1 MLAVCIPV
9 YNQDVSVLVDA
20 LLKQV
25 KLQVD
30 QVSIVVIDDASSKR
44 YMAQYEALPETVKVI
59 KLKENIGRSR
69 IRNTFLLHT
78 NEPYLLF
85 LDCDSMIIGD
95 NFLNNYMENIKANKP
110 LVLFGASEYQKE
122 TPRIYYRLR
131 WKYGRKVESKS
142 YKERLLHPHLT
153 FKTNNFLI
161 ERQTFKAYPF
171 NEKISGYGHE
181 DTLFGFELEKNN
193 VLITH
198 IDNPVLNEHL
208 DTNTQFL
215 NKTDEALDNLIFIWE
230 LSGQNK
236 DLLARLRVLQVYF
249 KHKDSKGLRWIMRSL
264 IKPSRFFLEIGFSN
278 MTLFSFYK
286 LCYLASIPAPKT
298 I

>member
-9 YNQDVSVLVDA
+9 YNQDVSVLIDA
-20 LLKQV
+20 LFKQV
-25 KLQVD
+25 QLQEE
-30 QVSIVVIDDASSKR
+30 QVSIVIIDDASSEE
-44 YMAQYEALPETVKVI
+44 YMAQYAALPETVKVV
-59 KLKENIGRSR
+59 KLKENIGRSK
-69 IRNTFLLHT
+69 IRNAFLLHT

-85 LDCDSMIIGD
+85 LDCDSTLIGD
-95 NFLNNYMENIKANKP
+95 NFINDYIVNLKVNKP

-131 WKYGRKVESKS
+131 WKYGRKVESKN
-142 YKERLLHPHLT
+142 YNERLLHPHLT

-161 ERQTFKAYPF
+161 ERQTFEAHPF

-193 VLITH
+193 VFIAH
-198 IDNPVLNEHL
+198 IDNPVLNAHL

-215 NKTDEALDNLIFIWE
+215 NKTDEALDNLILIWD
-230 LSGQNK
+230 LSGQNNE
-236 DLLARLRVLQVYF
+236 LLARLKLLQVYF
-249 KHKDSKGLRWIMRSL
+249 KYRDSKRLQWVLRNL
-264 IKPSRFFLEIGFSN
+264 TKPSRFFLEIGFAN

-298 I
+298 L